1 MPRAGRGRKLLH
13 SHISCPWVQ
22 FGSGRSAPSW
32 PKSVPCPVGPLWE
45 GTHSPDLSE
54 SASVWLSDTKG
65 AMCIASATH
74 LRIHR
79 APLCAGSGGEQKA
92 GLVPAPWS
100 SLSQGEPG
108 TGQTHRPVSD
118 HNRGCKSRVEGA
130 GLSGSGRG
138 PIPLGRGLSRALQG
152 RGRGNSMAASG
163 NGRRKQVSWGLRR
176 GQAGSS
182 GGPWRRQKL
191 EGPCRPKQSVVSI
204 PRTKRGRWMVWAW
217 LFCLRCFGEW
227 GI

>member
-1 MPRAGRGRKLLH
+1 M
-13 SHISCPWVQ
+13 Q
-22 FGSGRSAPSW
+22 FGSGPSAPSR
-32 PKSVPCPVGPLWE
+32 PDSVPCPVEPPWE
-45 GTHSPDLSE
+45 GTRIPGLSE

-74 LRIHR
+74 PCIHR
-79 APLCAGSGGEQKA
+79 APLCAGSGGEQRA

-108 TGQTHRPVSD
+108 TRQTHRPVSD
-118 HNRGCKSRVEGA
+118 HNHGCKNCAEGA

-138 PIPLGRGLSRALQG
+138 PTTLGRGVNGALQG
-152 RGRGNSMAASG
+152 RGRGNSMAASR

-176 GQAGSS
+176 DQAGSS

-191 EGPCRPKQSVVSI
+191 EGP
-204 PRTKRGRWMVWAW
+204 
-217 LFCLRCFGEW
+217 
-227 GI
+227 